1 MHLAVSSLRKTYDAF
16 TLSIPDLEIET
27 GTRFGLVGNNGAGKT
42 TFLRLVLDL
51 VRADDGTVTMDG
63 DPVDA
68 TTAWKSRTGSFLGE
82 TFLIDFLTPDEYWQ
96 FVGETYELSDDEI
109 DRRLQ
114 RYTDFYTD
122 EPIGET
128 TKYIRDLS
136 QGNRNKA
143 GVIAALLPEPDLA
156 VFDEPFASL
165 DPRSQIWLKDHLAE
179 AQADT
184 TLLVSSH
191 DLDHVT
197 AVCDRIAILEDGAI
211 ARDAETDS
219 DTLGDLERYFRQ
231 KVRPGLEDASA

>member
-1 MHLAVSSLRKTYDAF
+1 
-16 TLSIPDLEIET
+16 
-27 GTRFGLVGNNGAGKT
+27 VGNNGAGKT

-51 VRADDGTVTMDG
+51 VRADDGAVMLDG
-63 DPVDA
+63 DPVDE
-68 TTAWKSRTGSFLGE
+68 TTDWKARTGSFLGE
-82 TFLIDFLTPDEYWQ
+82 RFLIDFLTPDEYWQ
-96 FVGETYELSDDEI
+96 FVGSTYELSDAEI

-143 GVIAALLPEPDLA
+143 GVIAALLPDPDLV

-179 AQADT
+179 EQADT

-197 AVCDRIAILEDGAI
+197 AVCDRIAILEDGSI
-211 ARDAETDS
+211 ARDAATDP
-219 DTLGDLERYFRQ
+219 DTLGDLERYFRE
-231 KVRPGLEDASA
+231 KVRSDARKAS

>member
-1 MHLAVSSLRKTYDAF
+1 MRLSVSSLRKSYDAF
-16 TLSIPDLEIET
+16 DLSVPDLQIEP

-51 VRADDGTVTMDG
+51 VRADDGAVMLDG
-63 DPVDA
+63 DPVDE
-68 TTAWKSRTGSFLGE
+68 TTDWKSRTGSFLGE
-82 TFLIDFLTPDEYWQ
+82 RFLIDFLTPDEYWQ
-96 FVGETYELSDDEI
+96 FIGSTYELSDAEI

-122 EPIGET
+122 EPIGKT

-143 GVIAALLPEPDLA
+143 GVIAALLPDPDLV

-179 AQADT
+179 EQADT

-197 AVCDRIAILEDGAI
+197 AVCDRIAILENGSI
-211 ARDAETDS
+211 ARDAATDP
-219 DTLGDLERYFRQ
+219 DTLGDLERYFRE
-231 KVRPGLEDASA
+231 KVRADAPTAP

>member
-1 MHLAVSSLRKTYDAF
+1 MRLSVSSLRKSYDAF
-16 TLSIPDLEIET
+16 DLAVPDLQIEP

-51 VRADDGTVTMDG
+51 VRADDGAVMLDG
-63 DPVDA
+63 DPVDE
-68 TTAWKSRTGSFLGE
+68 TTDWKARTGSFLGE
-82 TFLIDFLTPDEYWQ
+82 RFLIDFLTPDEYWQ
-96 FVGETYELSDDEI
+96 FVGSTYELSDAEI

-143 GVIAALLPEPDLA
+143 GVIAALLPDPDLV

-179 AQADT
+179 EQADT

-197 AVCDRIAILEDGAI
+197 AVCDRIAILEDGSI
-211 ARDAETDS
+211 ARDAATDP
-219 DTLGDLERYFRQ
+219 DTLGDLERYFRE
-231 KVRPGLEDASA
+231 KVRSDAPTAP